1 MSIFRTSDS
10 AVISLPNY
18 TTKNE
23 KVLVVRNYAGQN
35 ENDLVKITLNH
46 NETTHI
52 IIKSLTN
59 LVIDSP
65 QSFDTEYDELILNKF
80 ASVELKNIGDV
91 WYVLSSDGLKN
102 S

>member
-10 AVISLPNY
+10 VVVSLPKY

-23 KVLVVRNYAGQN
+23 KVLVVRNYEGQN
-35 ENDLVKITLNH
+35 ENESVNVVLNH
-46 NETTHI
+46 NETKHI
-52 IIKSLTN
+52 TIKSLTN
-59 LVIDSP
+59 VIVDSP
-65 QSFDTEYDELILNKF
+65 LSFDTEYDELILNKF

-91 WYVLSSDGLKN
+91 WYILSSDGMKN

>member
-10 AVISLPNY
+10 AVVSLPEY

-23 KVLVVRNYAGQN
+23 KTLIIRAYQGQG
-35 ENDLVKITLNH
+35 ENDKVKITLNH
-46 NETTHI
+46 NVTKHI
-52 IIKSLTN
+52 TIKSLTN
-59 LVIDSP
+59 AIVDSP
-65 QSFDTEYDELILNKF
+65 QSFDTEYDELLLNKF

-91 WYVLSSDGLKN
+91 WYILSSDGMKN